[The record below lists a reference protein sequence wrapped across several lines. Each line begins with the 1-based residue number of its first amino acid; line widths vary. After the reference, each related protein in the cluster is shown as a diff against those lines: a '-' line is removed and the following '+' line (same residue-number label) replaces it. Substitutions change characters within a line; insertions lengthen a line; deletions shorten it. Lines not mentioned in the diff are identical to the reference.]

1 MSTLQEQ
8 ETTITTSRGDEF
20 VRIYTANPF
29 HIARLDKDDRAEFVS
44 GIRTGEDPYAN
55 YRVHASHWNPLG
67 GFKRRMSDEQRQKNA
82 ERLAKYR
89 AQSEDPDPA

>member
-8 ETTITTSRGDEF
+8 ETTITTTRGDEF
-20 VRIYTANPF
+20 VLIYTANPF

-55 YRVHASHWNPLG
+55 YRVHTSHWNPLG
-67 GFKRRMSDEQRQKNA
+67 GFKRRMSDEQRKA
-82 ERLAKYR
+82 AGERLR
-89 AQSEDPDPA
+89 AARLASQSDPA